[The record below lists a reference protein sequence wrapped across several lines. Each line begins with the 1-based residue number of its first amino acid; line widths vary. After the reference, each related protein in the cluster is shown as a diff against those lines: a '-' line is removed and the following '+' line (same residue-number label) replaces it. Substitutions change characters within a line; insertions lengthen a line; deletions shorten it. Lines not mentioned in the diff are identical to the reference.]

1 MADQIVCVDNIGPGE
16 VRKRLTFGIAAAV
29 VALALAAVLVAL
41 GADRFWRAAV
51 FVPAW
56 LAGLGFLQ
64 ARQRT

>member
-1 MADQIVCVDNIGPGE
+1 MADQIVCVDNIGAGE
-16 VRKRLTFGIAAAV
+16 VKKRLTFGIV
-29 VALALAAVLVAL
+29 MAVLTLVSTAAL
-41 GADRFWRAAV
+41 LGLGVDRFWRAML

>member
-16 VRKRLTFGIAAAV
+16 VKKRLTLGIV
-29 VALALAAVLVAL
+29 TAVLTLVCTAAL
-41 GADRFWRAAV
+41 LGLGVDRFWRAML

-56 LAGLGFLQ
+56 MAGLGFLQ